1 MLNVNLLFP
10 QYFLSKQ
17 ELQQGKLN
25 RKEFIQ
31 GYFSRRVQ
39 TLV

>member
-1 MLNVNLLFP
+1 MLKLNLLFP

-17 ELQQGKLN
+17 ELQQGKLT

-31 GYFSRRVQ
+31 GRCSRRVQ